1 MKCIKANTATRMHWF
16 PVTTGTL
23 PGGSHFPDCP
33 KDKLYHEE
41 SHISTSYLI
50 PHTPVRASF
59 IPLFLKFFKNY
70 FPFYSTYMG
79 ILTEHVSWWLMT

>member
-1 MKCIKANTATRMHWF
+1 MHQGQYSNPHALVSSNYWYLARRF
-16 PVTTGTL
+16 KKHQD
-23 PGGSHFPDCP
+23 SHFPDCP

-59 IPLFLKFFKNY
+59 ISLFLKFF
-70 FPFYSTYMG
+70 
-79 ILTEHVSWWLMT
+79 